1 MKCKVTYLLLALLA
15 SVSLRAQSITPSSTT
30 TNIGRDFWVM
40 FLYNN
45 GDQSPHQTTLT
56 AVGDSNAT
64 ITVSNPSTGW
74 STTASLTANQS
85 VQITIPLASSTSPQS
100 NTAQTKNLGIHVTST
115 TSIAL
120 YASNYRN
127 MCNDITMVYPTHVLG
142 THYILQDYQGDAAH
156 SSVTGAEVGFVATE
170 DNTVLTMT
178 PPCNLLDNTLVG
190 GSMLTVNLMQGE
202 SYQLIASS
210 SGSFSG
216 MEVTSNGKP
225 FAAFQGNRVAYIPTG
240 SGGAGH
246 IFEQAVPTD
255 YWGKEYMVVSTY
267 GRMGDQVRIT
277 SSEDDCAVYANG
289 TLLCTLQKGDSYEDI
304 IAGGGA
310 KYYHST
316 GKICIGRYLR
326 SNSSGGAPGDPA
338 SVILPPVDQGLQ
350 TIRFDIHSYSGFS
363 NYYVN
368 IVAHHSFVSG
378 ITLDGNSISSQF
390 SSAFDTAY
398 SVAWIAV
405 TPGVHLLESSLGPVV
420 VDGYGLGS
428 YAGYANTLGRS
439 FIKELPTESPCPAVT
454 NMGTDFWWMFLYN
467 MNINSGSWTSHRQLI
482 VAGEQS
488 ASIHVSGPAG
498 VDEYFNL
505 TGGSYNDQHEYGTNT
520 LTIATPF
527 SGGYHVTST
536 QPVYAY
542 ARNYIDATLDVATLL
557 PTSSLDTHYIVQD
570 YPSQQ
575 YGGEVGF
582 VATEDNTVLTMT
594 VPCNINGTS
603 ITAGT
608 TLTPTLMEGEAYL
621 LLGTGSLSGMEV
633 TSNGKPFAMF
643 QGAWNP
649 SVPENVGGRDH
660 MYEQALP
667 VRYWGTDFI
676 VASTVEQ
683 SVNHIRIT
691 ASEDSCTV
699 TCNGTS
705 LGTLNAGQTITHSC
719 TANSTYAISTGK
731 AAMVSLCLGS
741 QTSAG
746 TGDPSMVIIP
756 PLDRGVCESRFV
768 LRNTE
773 KISLHR
779 IYVICDMA
787 YCGGLTLDGNALSPS
802 SEIVNGY
809 RIYRINTT
817 QGGHTL
823 SNSEGPFIA
832 YAYGL
837 GYYESYA
844 FPLGFRLDTVQ
855 YEPRLVLRDTLAY
868 QDTVCAGQA
877 YNGYGF
883 SISGTETSSAGTLE
897 RWRTSSSGDTVHNYH
912 LTLTVLPA
920 ADTNI
925 FGWIVLGDTIFY
937 NGDTLAT
944 AGIYTYTFTGENGC
958 DSTVRLSVSYII
970 DTVVY
975 YDTVCQGS
983 VYTGHGFT
991 VMTTQAV
998 GTSNY
1003 YDSFGDSLHLYCLRL
1018 TVLPVPMSETTILII
1033 MGDTLF
1039 YNGDT
1044 LTERGDYSYHFTAAN
1059 GCDSTLTLHL
1069 EYEEISLTASADGI
1083 CPGDS
1088 VTLNATGTHAAWW
1101 SATPPDASLAAQ
1113 QGQTSIIVRPQ
1124 QTTSYCLY
1132 SSEGGSLIDCVVVGV
1147 EPPPTLCVELSLPF
1161 IDFDFPTVYFTD
1173 CSEGSTSSTWC
1184 FDDGITLNRA
1194 YSRRQFH
1201 HPLPDSVVVTLQT
1214 CNRYHCCADTTFSIP
1229 KKIRSVWWPNVF
1241 TPDEEQNNRFGCTV
1255 TFEIVAFEMHIYNR
1269 QGLLVYHTTDPS
1281 ATWDGTREG
1290 ESCPQGAYVYH
1301 WHVKDA
1307 YGYVKNGTGTV
1318 TLIR

>member
-15 SVSLRAQSITPSSTT
+15 SVSLRAQNITSCPTA
-30 TNIGRDFWVM
+30 TNIGTDFWVM

-45 GDQSPHQTTLT
+45 GDQNPNQTTLT

-64 ITVSNPSTGW
+64 IMVSNPSTGW

-85 VQITIPLASSTSPQS
+85 VQITIPLTSSTSSQS
-100 NTAQTKNLGIHVTST
+100 NTIQTQGLGLHVTST

-120 YASNYRN
+120 YASNYRE
-127 MCNDITMVYPTHVLG
+127 MCNDITMVYPTHILG
-142 THYILQDYQGDAAH
+142 THYIVQDYQGDAAH
-156 SSVTGAEVGFVATE
+156 TSFTGAEVGFVATE

-178 PPCNLLDNTLVG
+178 LPCDLLGNTLVS
-190 GSMLTVNLMQGE
+190 GSILTVNLMQGE
-202 SYQLIASS
+202 SYQLIASA

-225 FAAFQGNRVAYIPTG
+225 FAVFQGNRVAYIPTG
-240 SGGAGH
+240 SVGADF

-267 GRMGDQVRIT
+267 GRIGDQVKIT

-289 TLLCTLQKGDSYEDI
+289 ALLCILQKGESYEDV

-310 KYYHST
+310 KYYQSS
-316 GKICIGRYLR
+316 GNVCVGRYLR

-338 SVILPPVDQGLQ
+338 SAILPPVNQGLQ

-363 NYYVN
+363 SYYVN

-378 ITLDGNSISSQF
+378 ITLDGNSISNQF

-405 TPGVHLLESSLGPVV
+405 TPGVHFLESPLGPIV

-428 YAGYANTLGRS
+428 YAGYANILGRS
-439 FIKELPTESPCPAVT
+439 FIKELPTETPCPVLT
-454 NMGTDFWWMFLYN
+454 NMGTDFWWMYLYN

-498 VDEYFNL
+498 VDESFNL

-536 QPVYAY
+536 QPVCAY
-542 ARNYIDATLDVATLL
+542 ARNYIASTQDVATLL
-557 PTSSLDTHYIVQD
+557 PTLSLDTHYIVQD

-633 TSNGKPFAMF
+633 ISNGKPFAMF

-667 VRYWGTDFI
+667 VRYWGADFI
-676 VASTVEQ
+676 VASTMEQ
-683 SVNHIRIT
+683 NVNHIRIT
-691 ASEDSCTV
+691 ASEDNCTV

-719 TANSTYAISTGK
+719 TSNSTYAISTGK
-731 AAMVSLCLGS
+731 AAAVSLCLGS

-746 TGDPSMVIIP
+746 TGDPSMVVIP

-768 LRNTE
+768 LHNTE
-773 KISLHR
+773 TISLHR

-787 YCGGLTLDGNALSPS
+787 YCSGLTLDGSALSPS

-823 SNSEGPFIA
+823 SNSEGPFVA

-837 GYYESYA
+837 GNYESYA
-844 FPLGFRLDTVQ
+844 FPLGFNLDTVIS
-855 YEPRLVLRDTLAY
+855 EPQVILHDTIEY
-868 QDTVCAGQA
+868 RDTVCAGQA

-883 SISGTETSSAGTLE
+883 SINSGGTSSAGTVE
-897 RWRTSSSGDTVHNYH
+897 EWRTTSSGDTVYHYH
-912 LTLTVLPA
+912 LTLTVQPA
-920 ADTNI
+920 SDTNI
-925 FGWIVLGDTIFY
+925 FSWIVL
-937 NGDTLAT
+937 
-944 AGIYTYTFTGENGC
+944 
-958 DSTVRLSVSYII
+958 
-970 DTVVY
+970 
-975 YDTVCQGS
+975 
-983 VYTGHGFT
+983 
-991 VMTTQAV
+991 
-998 GTSNY
+998 
-1003 YDSFGDSLHLYCLRL
+1003 
-1018 TVLPVPMSETTILII
+1018 
-1033 MGDTLF
+1033 GDTLF

-1044 LTERGDYSYHFTAAN
+1044 LTERGNYSYHLTAAN
-1059 GCDSTLTLHL
+1059 GCDSIVSLHL
-1069 EYEEISLTASADGI
+1069 GYEEISLTASANGI

-1088 VTLNATGTHAAWW
+1088 VILNATGTHTAWW
-1101 SATPPDASLAAQ
+1101 SATPPDTSLAAQ
-1113 QGQTSIIVRPQ
+1113 QGQTTIVVRPE
-1124 QTTSYCLY
+1124 QTTSYCLF
-1132 SSEGGSLIDCVVVGV
+1132 SCEEGSLIDCIVVGV

-1173 CSEGSTSSTWC
+1173 CSEGSASSTWF

-1194 YSRRQFH
+1194 YSLRQFY
-1201 HPLPDSVVVTLQT
+1201 HPLPDSVIVTLQT

-1229 KKIRSVWWPNVF
+1229 KRMRSVWWPNVF

-1269 QGLLVYHTTDPS
+1269 QGLLVYHTTDPA

-1290 ESCPQGAYVYH
+1290 VPCPQGAYVYH
-1301 WHVKDA
+1301 WHVRDA